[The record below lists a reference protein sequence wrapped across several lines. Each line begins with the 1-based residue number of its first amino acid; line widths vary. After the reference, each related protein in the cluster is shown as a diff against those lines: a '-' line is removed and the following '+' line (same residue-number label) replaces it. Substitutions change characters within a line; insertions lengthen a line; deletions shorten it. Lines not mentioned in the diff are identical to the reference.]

1 MNTRIPTLAAAA
13 VLALSP
19 LLSQAAVTSAT
30 CTVAVDYALNGSL
43 VEPFAHDFVVTEG
56 ATYVFDFSTTT
67 RQKAFSATLA
77 RNGARS
83 VLTIDYFNDV
93 GTFVAVQVDTSVRL
107 ARPGATADTSGRHVF
122 STSQGVVGNHQTT
135 WTLQCRGQ

>member
-1 MNTRIPTLAAAA
+1 MNTLIHRSFAAALL
-13 VLALSP
+13 VLAP
-19 LLSQAAVTSAT
+19 VLSQAAVTSAT
-30 CTVAVDYALNGSL
+30 CSIAVDYALNGAL

-56 ATYVFDFSTTT
+56 ATYTFDFSTTT
-67 RQKAFSATLA
+67 RQKALSATLA

-107 ARPGATADTSGRHVF
+107 VRPGTAAETSGRHVF